1 MLRQRALRQI
11 EGALPVFY
19 AHFMAGRCT
28 IEPSMKTPL
37 VSGLLNFK
45 GRVVLVTGAGNGL
58 GAGIAARFAEA
69 GADVAIHYRGNLEGA
84 RSVAGRIKA
93 LGSRALLVQADLT
106 QQGAAESVVTE
117 AVKKFG
123 RLDVLVNNA
132 GIYPM
137 TPLLEIK
144 QDEWQEVINTNLNG
158 AFLCLQAA
166 ASQMIAQRDGGSI
179 VNIISIEAFN
189 PAPGHSHYSA
199 SKAGLDMLGRTAAR
213 ELGKYGIRVNSV
225 APGLIWREGIENS
238 WPDGV
243 KRWNNA
249 APLQRLGQPEDVADA
264 CLFLASPAARW
275 ITGINLTV
283 DGGMLTNQG
292 Y

>member
-1 MLRQRALRQI
+1 
-11 EGALPVFY
+11 
-19 AHFMAGRCT
+19 
-28 IEPSMKTPL
+28 MKTPL
-37 VSGLLNFK
+37 VTGLLDFK
-45 GRVVLVTGAGNGL
+45 ERVVLVTGAGNGL

-69 GADVAIHYRGNLEGA
+69 GANVAIHYRGNLEGA
-84 RSVAGRIKA
+84 RSVAARVKA
-93 LGSRALLVQADLT
+93 MGGLALLVQADLT
-106 QQGAAESVVTE
+106 QQGEAERMVTE
-117 AVKKFG
+117 TVKKFG
-123 RLDVLVNNA
+123 RLDVLINNA
-132 GIYPM
+132 GIYPVK
-137 TPLLEIK
+137 PLLEIK
-144 QDEWQEVINTNLNG
+144 ADEWQDVINTNLNG

-166 ASQMIAQRDGGSI
+166 ASQMIAQHEGGAVI
-179 VNIISIEAFN
+179 NIISIEAFN

-199 SKAGLDMLGRTAAR
+199 SKAGVDMLGRTAAH

-225 APGLIWREGIENS
+225 APGLIWREGIEQC

-243 KRWNNA
+243 KRWTSA

-275 ITGINLTV
+275 ITGISLTV

>member
-1 MLRQRALRQI
+1 
-11 EGALPVFY
+11 
-19 AHFMAGRCT
+19 
-28 IEPSMKTPL
+28 MKTPL
-37 VSGLLNFK
+37 ASSLLDFK
-45 GRVVLVTGAGNGL
+45 ERVVLVTGAGTGL
-58 GAGIAARFAEA
+58 GAGIATRFGES
-69 GADVAIHYRGNLEGA
+69 GADVVIHYRGNLEGA
-84 RSVAGRIKA
+84 RSVGGRIKA
-93 LGSRALLVQADLT
+93 MGGRALLVQGDLT
-106 QQGAAESVVTE
+106 KQGEAENIVSQ

-123 RLDVLVNNA
+123 RLDVLINNA

-144 QDEWQEVINTNLNG
+144 LDEWQEVIDANLTG

-166 ASQMIAQRDGGSI
+166 ASQMIAQHDGGAV

-189 PAPGHSHYSA
+189 PAPGHAHYSA
-199 SKAGLDMLGRTAAR
+199 SKIGLDALGRTAAR

-225 APGLIWREGIENS
+225 APGLIWREGLEQS
-238 WPDGV
+238 WPEGV
-243 KRWNNA
+243 KRWVQA

-275 ITGINLTV
+275 ITGAMLAV
-283 DGGMLTNQG
+283 DGGMLTNQN